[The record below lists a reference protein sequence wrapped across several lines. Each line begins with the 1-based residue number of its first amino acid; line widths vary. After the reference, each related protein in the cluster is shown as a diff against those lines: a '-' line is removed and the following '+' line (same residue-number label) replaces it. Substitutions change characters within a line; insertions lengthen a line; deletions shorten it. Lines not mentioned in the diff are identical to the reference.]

1 MNAPTSAEGGGESI
15 IVFHD
20 RVTLARRALQHLSVS
35 DVELSATVLNGVH
48 RLQHTGG
55 DSDAGAPST

>member
-1 MNAPTSAEGGGESI
+1 
-15 IVFHD
+15 V
-20 RVTLARRALQHLSVS
+20 LQHLSVS
-35 DVELSATVLNGVH
+35 DMELSATVLNGVH